1 MIQIYWISVIWSLIA
16 TIRVS
21 YDKDIYEQFE
31 RVSGAFNPLWILI
44 VISFTPVVNTY
55 LLIGDVFDFFQA
67 IYETII
73 EFINKDKK

>member
-44 VISFTPVVNTY
+44 FISFTPVVNTY
-55 LLIGDVFDFFQA
+55 LLIGDVFDSFQA
-67 IYETII
+67 IYKTII

>member
-1 MIQIYWISVIWSLIA
+1 MTTIYWISVIWSLIA

-21 YDKDIYEQFE
+21 YDRDIYEQLE
-31 RVSGAFNPLWILI
+31 KVSGIFNPLWILI
-44 VISFTPVVNTY
+44 FISFTPVVNTY
-55 LLIGDVFDFFQA
+55 LLIGDIFDFFQA

>member
-21 YDKDIYEQFE
+21 YDKDIYEQLE
-31 RVSGAFNPLWILI
+31 KVSGIFNPLWILI
-44 VISFTPVVNTY
+44 FISFTPVVNTY